1 MQAGIGDFAKNSGEH
16 LLIAVFYDGKCGLCR
31 REISHYQRIAPE
43 GVFDWIDITVNP
55 EPFESRG
62 FTVPEGLKALHVLD
76 DSAAMRKG
84 VAAFAVIWRQLPA
97 FWPML
102 ALMLRI
108 PLVLPLA
115 EKIYA
120 AFAAW
125 RFKKLGY
132 DQCQF

>member
-1 MQAGIGDFAKNSGEH
+1 
-16 LLIAVFYDGKCGLCR
+16 LIAVFYDGKCGLCR
-31 REISHYQRIAPE
+31 REISHYQRIAPA

-76 DSAAMRKG
+76 DSVTMRKG
-84 VAAFAVIWRQLPA
+84 LAAFAVIWQKLPA
-97 FWPML
+97 LWPML

-120 AFAAW
+120 AFASW

-132 DQCQF
+132 DQCQLKP